1 MGDPD
6 ASDKVNVSFRLNQMH
21 LGQDSPD
28 IAGQCGQNL
37 NGANNV
43 LVFFYK
49 ILQIQPDKSSQP
61 LPTLTV
67 HRSVDQCYSP
77 DSSATLSNRPD

>member
-43 LVFFYK
+43 FVFF
-49 ILQIQPDKSSQP
+49 LQNTTNSTRQI
-61 LPTLTV
+61 LPTTS
-67 HRSVDQCYSP
+67 HTYC
-77 DSSATLSNRPD
+77 A